1 MRSASASSSRAF
13 PASICRTIPRIWSR
27 ISEYRRA
34 FAACRFSEP
43 SCFSTSTTM
52 SFTRD
57 KFTFDDSSFASAS
70 RFFVLNF
77 VTPSRFFD
85 NCPPLQRLRRKNQ
98 PDAPLLDNR
107 VRVRPQSHAHKH
119 LLNIAQPRHSS
130 VDQILAL
137 PRAVQPPANHHFARL
152 HRQNRLL
159 RRLLP
164 PLPLDKLRLRCRPF
178 SYLR

>member
-1 MRSASASSSRAF
+1 MRSASPSSSRAF

-70 RFFVLNF
+70 RFFNN
-77 VTPSRFFD
+77 R
-85 NCPPLQRLRRKNQ
+85 PPLQRLGGQNQ
-98 PDAPLLDNR
+98 PDAPLLDDR
-107 VRVRPQSHAHKH
+107 VRIRPQSHAHEH
-119 LLNIAQPRHSS
+119 FLYIPLPRHAS

-137 PRAVQPPANHHFARL
+137 PRAVQPPAHHHLARL

-164 PLPLDKLRLRCRPF
+164 PPPLNKLRLR
-178 SYLR
+178 